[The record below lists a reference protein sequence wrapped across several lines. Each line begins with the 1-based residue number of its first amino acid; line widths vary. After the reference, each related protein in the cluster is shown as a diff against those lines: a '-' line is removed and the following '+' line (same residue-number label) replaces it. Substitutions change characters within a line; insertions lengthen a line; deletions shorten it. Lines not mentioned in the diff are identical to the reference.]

1 VEKKKNCSL
10 RSRHLCG
17 LGVRRSCPASIVP
30 GVFAALLVAQT
41 AAPPQAAPGVRLRSI
56 PADRATG
63 VSGAVVVEEGALV
76 HTALMFPEDQEG
88 RLAGGMDAT
97 AQAARVLANIELA
110 LKAARTTLDHL
121 VRLHVYVADSS
132 VTPHIDR
139 WLVDRFGGRK
149 AAPAVTFVETAM
161 PRAGVL
167 VAMDAIAATA
177 WTTAP
182 GAAIR
187 LTVAALPQRT
197 GRASHAAVQPAGP
210 FVIVSGRAARGDFE
224 PAVRETLAQLR
235 GDLETVGV
243 TFDQVVQI
251 KSFLGDMRN
260 AQRLEEIIA
269 GSFGGSSVP
278 PQVVT
283 EWHQDSV
290 PAEIEL
296 VATARRA
303 SDSRRRVD
311 HVEPIAGRY
320 SRVAR
325 VNEGQPVFVSG
336 LYGESADPVA
346 QVGEMFTRLQ
356 RVLQQAGSDIRHL
369 VKATYYVSDKAADD
383 RINAIRPTIYDPER
397 PPAASKLSVRGTGRA
412 GRASTFDMI
421 AVTAR

>member
-1 VEKKKNCSL
+1 MPSGYTASVFSL
-10 RSRHLCG
+10 LVST
-17 LGVRRSCPASIVP
+17 
-30 GVFAALLVAQT
+30 ALLMAQT
-41 AAPPQAAPGVRLRSI
+41 AVAPQVAGGVRLRSI
-56 PADRATG
+56 RSDATSG
-63 VSGAVVVEEGALV
+63 VSRAVVVEQGALV
-76 HTALMFPEDQEG
+76 HTALMFPEDREG
-88 RLAGGMDAT
+88 RLVGGADAA
-97 AQAARVLANIELA
+97 AQAARALANIELA
-110 LKAARTTLDHL
+110 LRAARTTSDHL

-132 VTPHIDR
+132 VTPRIDR
-139 WLVDRFGGRK
+139 VLAERFARR
-149 AAPAVTFVETAM
+149 AVQPAVTFVESAM
-161 PRAGVL
+161 PRAGML

-182 GAAIR
+182 GPALR

-243 TFDQVVQI
+243 TLDEVVQI

-260 AQRLEEIIA
+260 AQRLEQIVA
-269 GSFGGSSVP
+269 DAFGGRSAP

-283 EWHQDSV
+283 EWRQDAV
-290 PAEIEL
+290 PVEIEV
-296 VATARRA
+296 VAAARRP
-303 SDSRRRVD
+303 SDSGRRVD
-311 HVEPIAGRY
+311 HLEPIAGRY

-325 VNEGQPVFVSG
+325 VNDGQPVFVSG

-346 QVGEMFTRLQ
+346 QVGEMFAELQ
-356 RVLQQAGSDIRHL
+356 RLLREAGSDIRHL
-369 VKATYYVSDKAADD
+369 VKGTYYVSDKAADD
-383 RINAIRPTIYDPER
+383 RINAIRPTIYGPER

-421 AVTAR
+421 AVTTSR